1 MSVSFNV
8 HKLLSAGLCVKDSRL
23 VVSEKIEGVLVVYLP
38 IESLGL
44 SRYRDVNPVPTNPL
58 ANVLSTVP
66 SQSLIDSLT
75 GIDPTLS
82 RQQWTVNPLD

>member
-1 MSVSFNV
+1 MSVRFNV

-23 VVSEKIEGVLVVYLP
+23 VVSKKTEGVVVLHLT

-44 SRYRDVNPVPTNPL
+44 SRYRDTNPVPTSPL

-66 SQSLIDSLT
+66 SRLVLDTSVSLT
-75 GIDPTLS
+75 H
-82 RQQWTVNPLD
+82 